1 MAREASSCRRSR
13 CRADA
18 RLRRGATLPSTVARQ
33 AFSWRPSQWTDS
45 PLHTAVHEGD
55 SPRVAALLR
64 GSVSVNLATM
74 DDETALHL
82 AAAMGNPELVQLL
95 CESRGDIEAADQ
107 YGNRPLHRGAAH
119 AEVIRLLLAR
129 GARTDAANRDGDYPL
144 HSAAWF
150 GNVRAM
156 RLLVESCAHA
166 PSDAGLPSNAD
177 SPSDADSPSKGDLL
191 ACVRFVAGT
200 PLVDVE
206 GHQGSTPLA
215 VAALRGHVAAARYLI
230 ERAGANVHALDRVGR
245 SALHVAADAG
255 RSELVQ
261 CLLFHRAEPTSEVIE
276 LLHRATASEV
286 ERVDAMVEGQAAA
299 ALGLSVAW
307 TDHLVR
313 MLPLTRRLLAFGDDP
328 SAVDASR
335 LILEQATAQR
345 LGCIDTLTKY
355 RGARWALE
363 LPEKNAALR
372 VPCALSPEQCAALR
386 QAVDLWGRKSEDSV
400 DRLPNH
406 DLGLSV
412 ADLQRIIGAEAMT
425 LLLSLP
431 HRFPRPDLNA
441 VASAQNGTPTFA
453 LAGAF
458 ARRYSIQTHQHEQPL
473 TSFHFD
479 SAAMTVNV
487 ALTSDTR
494 DIEGGRLLGVY
505 GGAVQ
510 PILRAEGEAT
520 VHSSS
525 LMHGVTLVRR
535 GTRYS
540 LIMFFGSASPS
551 AKVCHS

>member
-1 MAREASSCRRSR
+1 MTRAATSCHRSR

-18 RLRRGATLPSTVARQ
+18 RLRRGATLPSTVAHQ
-33 AFSWRPSQWTDS
+33 AIAWRPSQWTDS

-119 AEVIRLLLAR
+119 AEVIRMLLAR
-129 GARTDAANRDGDYPL
+129 GARTDAANRDGDFPL

-156 RLLVESCAHA
+156 RLLVESCAHS
-166 PSDAGLPSNAD
+166 PSDAGLPSDAD
-177 SPSDADSPSKGDLL
+177 SPSEAASPSKGDLL
-191 ACVRFVAGT
+191 ACVRFVGST

-215 VAALRGHVAAARYLI
+215 VAALRGHVAAACYLI
-230 ERAGANVHALDRVGR
+230 ERTGANVHALDRVGR

-286 ERVDAMVEGQAAA
+286 ECVDAMEGQAAA
-299 ALGLSVAW
+299 ALGLSLAW
-307 TDHLVR
+307 TDHLLR

-363 LPEKNAALR
+363 LPERNALLR

-386 QAVDLWGRKSEDSV
+386 KAVDLRGRKSEDSV

-412 ADLQRIIGAEAMT
+412 AELQRIIGAEAT
-425 LLLSLP
+425 ALLLSLP
-431 HRFPRPDLNA
+431 HRFPQPDMDA
-441 VASAQNGTPTFA
+441 VARAQHDTPAFA

-505 GGAVQ
+505 GGAIQ

-551 AKVCHS
+551 AKVSR